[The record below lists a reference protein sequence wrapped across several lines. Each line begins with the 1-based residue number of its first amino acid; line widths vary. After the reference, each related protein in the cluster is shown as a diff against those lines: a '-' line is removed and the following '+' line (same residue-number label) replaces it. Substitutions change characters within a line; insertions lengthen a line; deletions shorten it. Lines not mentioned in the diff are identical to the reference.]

1 MSKQKSQLPLILV
14 AIFFVSFSTLLF
26 ELSIIRIF
34 SFLLWYHF
42 VFIVIS
48 ISILGLGIGAW
59 LLYQT
64 GLKSRIDQHGTHEL
78 ARYALILSGAITFS
92 VIAVLLYPFP
102 GFVYGYILAVL
113 IPFIA
118 AGLFLSAAFYLYG
131 KDAQVLYFAD
141 LFGGGLG
148 SLAVLPL
155 LEQFGAVSTA
165 LFIALIPATV
175 SIFLYLAI
183 AEKKRALHS
192 SVVAAILTAI
202 FLFNIY
208 GDFQELLLKEG
219 HGSSVKTLFSLTA
232 DEEYDIVYTD
242 WSTFARTDVVKK
254 TNNSSSSK
262 KWIFTDGGAVSE
274 IIAFD
279 GDLQSVQFLKED
291 PTYFPFTWGN
301 SESTLI
307 VGSGGGKDILL
318 SLLAGTQEITAV
330 EINRSIVN
338 SVRKFSEFSGHIYDQ
353 NNVKTVKQDA
363 RNFLEK
369 DQSQYDLIYLP
380 LVFTQAAGR
389 TGHAL
394 SENYVFTMEA
404 FKVYLERLNPEGR
417 LAFVLHDSTDLTKA
431 MLMSY
436 QVFMDR
442 GLSPE
447 EALSRIVVSQPASTD
462 ENHGHHHP
470 VLVLRNEPFTTG
482 EIEEIHHNI
491 NQMGMEPY
499 HLTGHAEPVFFNV
512 LKTGRMELSDLS
524 SEFPFDVSLA
534 TDNSPFFYNFERGMP
549 DSLTG
554 LLFVVSITAAFAL
567 LYFSGTRNDLK
578 SKKKKHQKYWWP
590 VATFTALGI
599 GFMLVEITLI
609 QKMILVFGNP
619 VVAFSI
625 LLFILLI
632 SSGVGSFWASRVS
645 SKKLPLVI
653 ALASGLVALG
663 SIIYALLLG
672 DAMRSLITMPLP
684 VTLGL
689 ILLITVPLGL
699 VMGVPFSSSIR
710 LLRELDRKDIPLAW
724 GINGIMS
731 VLGSVLAVVI
741 AMQFG
746 FSIAFMVGALCYLVV
761 AIVTFTSP
769 AIREASINL

>member
-1 MSKQKSQLPLILV
+1 MPKTKNHLSLVLV

-26 ELSIIRIF
+26 ELSIIRLF
-34 SFLLWYHF
+34 SFMLWYHF

-59 LLYQT
+59 LLYHT
-64 GLKSRIDQHGTHEL
+64 GLKSRLDQHGTQEL
-78 ARYALILSGAITFS
+78 ARYALILAGAITFS

-102 GFVYGYILAVL
+102 GFFYGYILAVL

-118 AGLFLSAAFYLYG
+118 AGFFLSAAFYLHG
-131 KDAQVLYFAD
+131 KDAQVIYFAD

-155 LEQFGAVSTA
+155 LEHFGAVSAA

-175 SIFLYLAI
+175 SIFLYLAA
-183 AEKKRALHS
+183 AEKKRALYN
-192 SVVAAILTAI
+192 SVAIVILTAF

-208 GDFQELLLKEG
+208 GDFQEFLLKQG
-219 HGSSVKTLFSLTA
+219 QGSVKTLFNLAA
-232 DEEYDIVYTD
+232 DDEYDIVYTD
-242 WSTFARTDVVKK
+242 WSAFARTDVVKN
-254 TNNSSSSK
+254 TNNPSSLK
-262 KWIFTDGGAVSE
+262 KWVFTDGGAPSE
-274 IIAFD
+274 MFAYN
-279 GDLQSVQFLKED
+279 GDLRSVQFLKDD

-301 SESTLI
+301 SASTLI

-318 SLLAGTQEITAV
+318 SLLAEAQEITAV
-330 EINRSIVN
+330 EINRNIVN
-338 SVRKFSEFSGHIYDQ
+338 TVREFSEFNGHIYDQ
-353 NNVKTVKQDA
+353 DNVKVVKQDA

-369 DQSQYDLIYLP
+369 DQSQYDFIYLP

-404 FKVYLERLNPEGR
+404 FEVYLERLNPEGR
-417 LAFVLHDSTDLTKA
+417 LAFVLHDITDLTKA

-436 QVFMDR
+436 QTFIDR

-447 EALSRIVVSQPASTD
+447 EALSRIIVSQPAAAE
-462 ENHGHHHP
+462 ENHVHQNP
-470 VLVLRNEPFTTG
+470 ILVLRNEPFTTG
-482 EIEEIHHNI
+482 EIEEIYHNI
-491 NQMGMEPY
+491 KQMGMEAY
-499 HLTGHAEPVFFNV
+499 HLPGHAEPVFFNQ
-512 LKTGRMELSDLS
+512 LRMGEMSMQELSE
-524 SEFPFDVSLA
+524 EFHFNVSLA
-534 TDNSPFFYNFERGMP
+534 TDNSPFFYNFERGVP
-549 DSLTG
+549 GSLTG
-554 LLFVVSITAAFAL
+554 LLFVVSVTAGFAL
-567 LYFSGTRNDLK
+567 LYFIGTRNNLK

-590 VATFTALGI
+590 LATFAALGI

-619 VVAFSI
+619 AVAFSI

-632 SSGVGSFWASRVS
+632 SSGLGSFWASRGS
-645 SKKLPLVI
+645 SKKLPLII

-663 SIIYALLLG
+663 SIIYALVLG
-672 DAMRSLITMPLP
+672 DIVRNLITMPQP

-689 ILLITVPLGL
+689 IFLVTIPLGF
-699 VMGVPFSSSIR
+699 VMGVPFSSSIK

-731 VLGSVLAVVI
+731 VLGSVLSVVV

-746 FSIAFMVGALCYLVV
+746 FSTAFLVGALSYLVV
-761 AIVTFTSP
+761 AIVTLRSR

>member
-1 MSKQKSQLPLILV
+1 MSKQKSQLPLVLV

-26 ELSIIRIF
+26 ELSIIRLF

-64 GLKSRIDQHGTHEL
+64 GLKSRIEQYGTKEL
-78 ARYALILSGAITFS
+78 ARYALILAGAITFS
-92 VIAVLLYPFP
+92 VLAVLLYPFP
-102 GFVYGYILAVL
+102 GFFYGYILAVL

-118 AGLFLSAAFYLYG
+118 AGLFLSAAFYLHG
-131 KDAQVLYFAD
+131 KDAQVIYFAD

-155 LEQFGAVSTA
+155 LEHFGAVSTA

-175 SIFLYLAI
+175 GIFLYLAV
-183 AEKKRALHS
+183 AEKKKALRNS
-192 SVVAAILTAI
+192 MAVAVLTAF
-202 FLFNIY
+202 FLLNIY
-208 GDFQELLLKEG
+208 GDFQEFLLRQG
-219 HGSSVKTLFSLTA
+219 QGSVKTLFSLTA
-232 DEEYDIVYTD
+232 NDEYEIVYTD

-254 TNNSSSSK
+254 TNNPSSSK
-262 KWIFTDGGAVSE
+262 KWIFTDGGAASQMF
-274 IIAFD
+274 AYD
-279 GDLQSVQFLKED
+279 DDLRSVQFLKDD
-291 PTYFPFTWGN
+291 PAYFPFTWGN

-307 VGSGGGKDILL
+307 VGSGGGKDVLL
-318 SLLAGTQEITAV
+318 SLLAGAQEITAV

-338 SVRKFSEFSGHIYDQ
+338 TVRKFSEFNGYIYEQD
-353 NNVKTVKQDA
+353 NVKVVKQDA

-369 DQSQYDLIYLP
+369 NQSQYDFIYLP

-404 FKVYLERLNPEGR
+404 FKIYLERLHPEGR
-417 LAFVLHDSTDLTKA
+417 LAFVLHDITDLTKA

-436 QVFMDR
+436 QVFIDR

-447 EALSRIVVSQPASTD
+447 EALSRIIVTHPASA
-462 ENHGHHHP
+462 EGNHGLHQP
-470 VLVLRNEPFTTG
+470 ILILRNEPFTAG
-482 EIEEIHHNI
+482 EIEDIHHSI
-491 NQMGMEPY
+491 KQMGMEPY
-499 HLTGHAEPVFFNV
+499 HLPGYAEPIFFNE
-512 LKTGRMELSDLS
+512 LRKGAMEAQDLVE
-524 SEFPFDVSLA
+524 EFPFDVGLA
-534 TDNSPFFYNFERGMP
+534 TDNSPFFYNFERGLP
-549 DSLTG
+549 DSLAG
-554 LLFVVSITAAFAL
+554 LLFIVSVTAGLAS
-567 LYFSGTRNDLK
+567 LYFIGTRNNHK
-578 SKKKKHQKYWWP
+578 CKKKKQQKYWWP
-590 VATFTALGI
+590 LATFTALGI

-619 VVAFSI
+619 AVAFSI

-632 SSGVGSFWASRVS
+632 SSGLGSFWASRVS
-645 SKKLPLVI
+645 SKKLPLAVG
-653 ALASGLVALG
+653 LASGLVALG
-663 SIIYALLLG
+663 SLIYALSL
-672 DAMRSLITMPLP
+672 DDIVRSLITMSPP
-684 VTLGL
+684 ITTGL
-689 ILLITVPLGL
+689 ILLITVPLGI
-699 VMGVPFSSSIR
+699 VMGVPFSSSIK

-731 VLGSVLAVVI
+731 VLGSVLSVVI

-746 FSIAFMVGALCYLVV
+746 FSTAFLVGALCYLVV
-761 AIVTFTSP
+761 AIVTFTSR
-769 AIREASINL
+769 AIREASVNL

>member
-1 MSKQKSQLPLILV
+1 MSKRKSHLSLVLV

-64 GLKSRIDQHGTHEL
+64 GLKSRIDQHGTCEL
-78 ARYALILSGAITFS
+78 ARYALILAGAITFS

-102 GFVYGYILAVL
+102 GFIYGYILAVL

-118 AGLFLSAAFYLYG
+118 AGLFLSAAFYLHG
-131 KDAQVLYFAD
+131 KDAQVIYFAD

-155 LEQFGAVSTA
+155 LEHFGAVSTA
-165 LFIALIPATV
+165 LFVAVIPATV
-175 SIFLYLAI
+175 SIFLYLAA
-183 AEKKRALHS
+183 AEKKRALRNS
-192 SVVAAILTAI
+192 MAVVILTA
-202 FLFNIY
+202 FLLFNIY
-208 GDFQELLLKEG
+208 GDFQEFLLRQG
-219 HGSSVKTLFSLTA
+219 QGRVKTLFSLTA
-232 DEEYDIVYTD
+232 DDEYDIVYTD
-242 WSTFARTDVVKK
+242 WSAFARTDVVKK
-254 TNNSSSSK
+254 TDNPSSSK
-262 KWIFTDGGAVSE
+262 KWIFTDGGAPSE
-274 IIAFD
+274 MIAYD

-291 PTYFPFTWGN
+291 SAYFPFTWGN

-338 SVRKFSEFSGHIYDQ
+338 SVRKFSEFNGHIYDQ
-353 NNVKTVKQDA
+353 ENVKTVKQDA

-369 DQSQYDLIYLP
+369 DQSQYDFIYLP

-404 FKVYLERLNPEGR
+404 FKVYLERLNPKGR
-417 LAFVLHDSTDLTKA
+417 VAFVLHDITDLTKA

-436 QVFMDR
+436 QVFIDR
-442 GLSPE
+442 GLSPD
-447 EALSRIVVSQPASTD
+447 EALSRIVVSQPASTE
-462 ENHGHHHP
+462 ENHGLHQP
-470 VLVLRNEPFTTG
+470 ILVLRNEPFTTG
-482 EIEEIHHNI
+482 EIEEIYQNI
-491 NQMGMEPY
+491 KQMGMEPY
-499 HLTGHAEPVFFNV
+499 HLKGHVEPVFFNQ
-512 LKTGRMELSDLS
+512 LRTGAKEVHELAEEL
-524 SEFPFDVSLA
+524 PFDISLA

-554 LLFVVSITAAFAL
+554 LLVVVSIIAGFAF
-567 LYFSGTRNDLK
+567 LYFTGTRNDLK

-645 SKKLPLVI
+645 PKKLPLI
-653 ALASGLVALG
+653 IGLASGLAGLF
-663 SIIYALLLG
+663 SIIYALSLG
-672 DAMRSLITMPLP
+672 DAVRSLITIPSP
-684 VTLGL
+684 VNLGL
-689 ILLITVPLGL
+689 ILLITVPLGI
-699 VMGVPFSSSIR
+699 VMGVPFSSSIK
-710 LLRELDRKDIPLAW
+710 LLRQLDREDIPLAW

-731 VLGSVLAVVI
+731 VLGSVLAVVL

-761 AIVTFTSP
+761 AIVTFTSR